1 MTDLVRVSVAIKSSG
16 NLSCYRPA
24 RGRASLAKP
33 DFYVNFE
40 GPSRNHGC
48 SFIALFRARDLS
60 NLKPAVYCYRV
71 SPACNNLGV
80 NPKGPSCS
88 VEDIRALESKTRNTN
103 RLEDC
108 HLSQRCPFCHGYFDS
123 NVSGHPIYVS
133 GVQRTCRKT
142 S

>member
-1 MTDLVRVSVAIKSSG
+1 EGGQVWQSRISTLILR
-16 NLSCYRPA
+16 
-24 RGRASLAKP
+24 
-33 DFYVNFE
+33 
-40 GPSRNHGC
+40 GPSRNRGC
-48 SFIALFRARDLS
+48 SFIAVFRTRDLS

-80 NPKGPSCS
+80 KPKGPSCS

-133 GVQRTCRKT
+133 GVQRTCRQT
-142 S
+142 SSKPVYKFIGARGGAAQHG